1 MIMKISNKRTTMDKA
16 TDFIIITAGLAGVIM
31 MFKYLRNKKI
41 TEVVVTNTKP
51 EELDKSIEE
60 GDLKLREDYDTFC
73 KVIEL
78 VKEMGAYRA
87 YEVLSS
93 IKELDKTASKNIIM
107 INKKDTEEQEKSGD
121 DILDKTE
128 QEINED
134 IQKLREQLKEQGI
147 DTKKAFVRSF
157 KIAKD
162 DIEDEQIKKELG
174 D

>member
-1 MIMKISNKRTTMDKA
+1 MKISNKRTTMDKA